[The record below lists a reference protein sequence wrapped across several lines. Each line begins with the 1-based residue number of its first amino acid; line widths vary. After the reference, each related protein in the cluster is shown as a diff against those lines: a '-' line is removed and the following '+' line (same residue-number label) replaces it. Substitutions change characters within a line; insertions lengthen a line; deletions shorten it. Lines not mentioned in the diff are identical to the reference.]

1 MRHLPSSSQPAG
13 RMTLRVLHIGKFF
26 PPDLGG
32 METFL
37 AGLVAEQHRQGLD
50 ARVLVHGEPK
60 PDDPSWLLRVPVQV
74 QVVYAP
80 IALGFRAALRRVLDD
95 FRPDILHLHLPNNA
109 CFWCLTLPRALRTP
123 WVVHWHSDVL
133 VNPRRYALR
142 LAYLAYRPF
151 ERAVLSHASRIIATS
166 PNYLEASIPLRSRRD
181 ACAVVPLALDPSAPS
196 APKTRISGWKSDAFR
211 LLSIGR
217 LTHYKGFETLIRA
230 VLTTPGLELLIIGE
244 GEQRPALEALIQELT
259 PPDTPPRVRLMGAL
273 SEAGKTQLLAEADL
287 FCLAS
292 CERTEAFGMVV
303 LEAMRMGRPCLVSDL
318 NGSGLP
324 WVIQESGAGWLVSN
338 PTRVESWQARLIA
351 LSHQRDELAAAGARG
366 RSALERRFGM
376 SACERQLR
384 DQYALC
390 AEWPAPRRPDRTM
403 LVVIPA
409 RDEVETIETLIQ
421 QLRAAGHRDVLV
433 IDDHSQDG
441 TGAAALDAGARVL
454 RPVLPLGAWGGMQ
467 TGIRYGLKAGFGHV
481 LTMDADGQHEVQ
493 EIPKLLAASPQSDV
507 VIGAFPERAS
517 RLRLLAWAWFRRLS
531 GFDLH
536 DLTSGFR
543 LYNHAA
549 MCVVAA
555 PEATQLDYQ
564 DIGALLMIRRAGL
577 SIEEVPVQ
585 MQLRLSGKSRIFNS
599 WFSVLKYMAVT
610 TLLCLSQWEI
620 PLAGTKPKSRHGVD
634 DPANAR
640 SPITPNSATGSSS
653 PP

>member
-1 MRHLPSSSQPAG
+1 MVYLPSSSQPAG
-13 RMTLRVLHIGKFF
+13 RMTLQVLHIGKFY

-37 AGLVAEQHRQGLD
+37 AGLVAEQRQQGID
-50 ARVLVHGEPK
+50 ARVLVHGEPR
-60 PDDPSWLLRVPVQV
+60 PEDPTWLVRVPVQV
-74 QVVYAP
+74 QWVYAP
-80 IALGFRAALRRVLDD
+80 IALGFRGELRRLLDE
-95 FRPDILHLHLPNNA
+95 FQPDILHLHLPNNA

-166 PNYLEASIPLRSRRD
+166 PDYLDASIPLRPRRE
-181 ACAVVPLALDPSAPS
+181 ACAVIPLALDPNLPPATEMPI
-196 APKTRISGWKSDAFR
+196 TGWQTDAFR

-230 VLTTPGLELLIIGE
+230 VATTPGLELLIIGE
-244 GEQRPALEALIQELT
+244 GEQRPMLEALIRELT
-259 PPDTPPRVRLMGAL
+259 PSGTPPRVRLLGAL
-273 SEAGKTQLLAEADL
+273 NETSKTRLLTDTDL

-303 LEAMRMGRPCLVSDL
+303 LEAMRLGRPCLVSDL
-318 NGSGLP
+318 AGSGLP
-324 WVIQESGAGWLVSN
+324 WLVRQSGAGWLVSD
-338 PTRVESWQARLIA
+338 PTQVKSWQASLSA
-351 LSHQRDELAAAGARG
+351 LPTRPAELAAAGARG
-366 RSALERRFGM
+366 RTALESSFAM
-376 SACERQLR
+376 SACERALR

-390 AEWPAPRRPDRTM
+390 AEWLAPRQQDRTI

-409 RDEVETIETLIQ
+409 RDEVETIATLIG

-441 TGAAALDAGARVL
+441 TGAAALDSGARVI

-467 TGIRYGLKAGFGHV
+467 TGIRYGLRAGYGHV
-481 LTMDADGQHEVQ
+481 LTMDADGQHEVE
-493 EIPKLLAASPQSDV
+493 EIPKLLAAPPLADV

-531 GFDLH
+531 GFDLR

-543 LYNHAA
+543 LYNRAA
-549 MCVVAA
+549 MTVMAA

-564 DIGALLMIRRAGL
+564 DVGALLMIRRAGL
-577 SIEEVPVQ
+577 SIKEVPVQ
-585 MQLRLSGKSRIFNS
+585 MQLRLSGKSRIFHS
-599 WFSVLKYMAVT
+599 WLSVLKYMAVT
-610 TLLCLSQWEI
+610 TLLCLSRREI
-620 PLAGTKPKSRHGVD
+620 PSIGPRPKPRHLAD
-634 DPANAR
+634 
-640 SPITPNSATGSSS
+640 GSSELQ
-653 PP
+653 PPSAPHTTTGV